1 MKQTIFCTLEGDTFS
16 PKKLVAQTNLILED
30 CIELGDI
37 LKLGKNRHQAADY
50 GRANL
55 FAPQSMD
62 RHWIDNLADL
72 VATHHQEMLRCGVEE
87 ITLWVILDIA
97 SMANWEVSAES
108 MAIFGKLNIP
118 LCLTVYAEPDSEE

>member
-16 PKKLVAQTNLILED
+16 PTKLEQLSGLILED
-30 CIELGDI
+30 
-37 LKLGKNRHQAADY
+37 KLEIGQKIDWGKREQIVDY